1 MCIDATDE
9 WRVYMVTNEP
19 LHYKVDLG
27 FVIALSSDVS
37 VQTCK
42 VLRKLLLERRPNK
55 LLSVEL
61 AAICRNEQNLEWL
74 VVLAHLMTVVC
85 GQVVN
90 DEVDLSLDVE
100 VVKQLLKCQHEVL
113 PRREIALWPDL

>member
-85 GQVVN
+85 GLLQRF
-90 DEVDLSLDVE
+90 LDTRDFWILE
-100 VVKQLLKCQHEVL
+100 IIGYSKNYFQLLIKCNEASVST
-113 PRREIALWPDL
+113 

>member
-1 MCIDATDE
+1 MSIDATDE
-9 WRVYMVTNEP
+9 WCVHMVTNEP

-27 FVIALSSDVS
+27 FVITLSSDVS

-42 VLRKLLLERRPNK
+42 VLRELLLERRPNK

-74 VVLAHLMTVVC
+74 VVLVHLMTVVC

-100 VVKQLLKCQHEVL
+100 VVEQLLECQHEVL
-113 PRREIALWPDL
+113 P